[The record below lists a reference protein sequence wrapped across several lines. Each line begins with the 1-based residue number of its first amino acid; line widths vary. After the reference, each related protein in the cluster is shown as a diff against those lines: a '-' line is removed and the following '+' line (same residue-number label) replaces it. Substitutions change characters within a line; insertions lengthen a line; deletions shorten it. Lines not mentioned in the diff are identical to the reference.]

1 VGAVVS
7 FMCPSS
13 EFQEKMD
20 VLDLIINILK
30 EHEESLEG
38 LADRLEGMINN
49 LHSLEDKISSLNETL
64 AQFLFSTTANPLTT
78 PSQANVTKPLTLVDC
93 TEWTEFKERSK
104 KAQMVA
110 FQVKEK
116 VFTVSSLS
124 NGAVFRYSEALPEV
138 RFQVGDESK
147 QFAVEK
153 ISFNGPDDLSLIFE
167 RRLKCGLEAAVR
179 GSNFN
184 LSEGERLFQL
194 SYHVDSVTAKQWL
207 SKELSVPE
215 ENIIEGN
222 II

>member
-1 VGAVVS
+1 
-7 FMCPSS
+7 MCPSS

-64 AQFLFSTTANPLTT
+64 AQFLFSKTANPLIA
-78 PSQANVTKPLTLVDC
+78 PSQANVTKPLTLIDC
-93 TEWTEFKERSK
+93 AEWTEFKDRSK
-104 KAQMVA
+104 KARMVA
-110 FQVKEK
+110 FQTEDKA
-116 VFTVSSLS
+116 FTVSSLS
-124 NGAVFRYSEALPEV
+124 NGVVFKYSEGLPEV
-138 RFQVGDESK
+138 RFQVGNELK

-153 ISFNGPDDLSLIFE
+153 ISFNGPDGLSLIFE
-167 RRLKCGLEAAVR
+167 KRLKCGLEATVR
-179 GSNFN
+179 GSTFN

-194 SYHVDSVTAKQWL
+194 SYHVDSVTAKHWL
-207 SKELSVPE
+207 SKELSVPK

>member
-1 VGAVVS
+1 
-7 FMCPSS
+7 MCPSS

-49 LHSLEDKISSLNETL
+49 FHSLEDKISSLNETL
-64 AQFLFSTTANPLTT
+64 AQFLSSNNANPLIT
-78 PSQANVTKPLTLVDC
+78 PSQDHRTKPLTLIDC
-93 TEWTEFKERSK
+93 TEWTEFKGRSK
-104 KAQMVA
+104 KARMVA

-116 VFTVSSLS
+116 AFTVSSLS
-124 NGAVFRYSEALPEV
+124 NGVVFKYSESLPEV
-138 RFQVGDESK
+138 RFQVEDQTE
-147 QFAVEK
+147 QFVVEK
-153 ISFNGPDDLSLIFE
+153 IFLNSPDDPSLIFE
-167 RRLKCGLEAAVR
+167 KRLKCGLEATVR
-179 GSNFN
+179 GSTFT

-194 SYHVDSVTAKQWL
+194 SYHVDSAMAKHWL
-207 SKELSVPE
+207 SKELSIPE

>member
-1 VGAVVS
+1 MGAVAKL
-7 FMCPSS
+7 MCPSS
-13 EFQEKMD
+13 EFQEKID

-49 LHSLEDKISSLNETL
+49 LHSVEDKISSLNENL
-64 AQFLFSTTANPLTT
+64 AQLLFSNTANPLIA
-78 PSQANVTKPLTLVDC
+78 PSQANETKPLTLIDC
-93 TEWTEFKERSK
+93 REWAEFKDKSK
-104 KAQMVA
+104 KARTVA

-116 VFTVSSLS
+116 AFTVSSLS
-124 NGAVFRYSEALPEV
+124 NGVVFKYSEVLPEV

-153 ISFNGPDDLSLIFE
+153 IFFNGPDDPSLIFE
-167 RRLKCGLEAAVR
+167 KRLKCGLEATVR

-194 SYHVDSVTAKQWL
+194 SYHVDPATAKHWL
-207 SKELSVPE
+207 SKELNVPK

>member
-1 VGAVVS
+1 
-7 FMCPSS
+7 MCPSS
-13 EFQEKMD
+13 EFQEKID

-49 LHSLEDKISSLNETL
+49 LHGVEVEISNLNETL
-64 AQFLFSTTANPLTT
+64 AHFSFSKTANPLIV
-78 PSQANVTKPLTLVDC
+78 PSQANGTKPLTLIDC
-93 TEWTEFKERSK
+93 REWTEFKDRSK
-104 KAQMVA
+104 KARMVA

-116 VFTVSSLS
+116 VFSVSSFS
-124 NGAVFRYSEALPEV
+124 NGVVFKYSETLPEV

-153 ISFNGPDDLSLIFE
+153 ISFNDPDDLSLIFE
-167 RRLKCGLEAAVR
+167 KRLKCGLGVTVR
-179 GSNFN
+179 CSNFN

-194 SYHVDSVTAKQWL
+194 SYHVDSVTTKHWL
-207 SKELSVPE
+207 SKELDVPK

>member
-1 VGAVVS
+1 
-7 FMCPSS
+7 MCPSS

-64 AQFLFSTTANPLTT
+64 AQFLSSNTANPLVA
-78 PSQANVTKPLTLVDC
+78 PSPANVTKPLTLIDC
-93 TEWTEFKERSK
+93 AEWTEFKDRSK
-104 KAQMVA
+104 ILARMVA
-110 FQVKEK
+110 FQVKER

-124 NGAVFRYSEALPEV
+124 NGVVFKYSEGLPEV

-153 ISFNGPDDLSLIFE
+153 ISFNRPDDLSLIFE
-167 RRLKCGLEAAVR
+167 NRLKCGLKANVR
-179 GSNFN
+179 GSTFN

-194 SYHVDSVTAKQWL
+194 SYHVDPATAKHWL
-207 SKELSVPE
+207 SKELSVPK

>member
-1 VGAVVS
+1 
-7 FMCPSS
+7 MCPSS

-64 AQFLFSTTANPLTT
+64 AQFLSFNTANPLIL
-78 PSQANVTKPLTLVDC
+78 PSQANETKPLTLIDC
-93 TEWTEFKERSK
+93 GEWTEFKERSK
-104 KAQMVA
+104 KARMVA
-110 FQVKEK
+110 FQVKDK

-124 NGAVFRYSEALPEV
+124 NGVVFKYSENLPEV

-167 RRLKCGLEAAVR
+167 KRLKCGLEATVR
-179 GSNFN
+179 GSTFN
-184 LSEGERLFQL
+184 LSEGTRLFQL
-194 SYHVDSVTAKQWL
+194 SYHVDLATAKRWL
-207 SKELSVPE
+207 SKELSVPK